1 MSCSTAIDSTRPATI
16 VHLMTRHQARKYV
29 VAARGEP
36 EIISPNSHTQPSI
49 SAIEPAKIR
58 I

>member
-1 MSCSTAIDSTRPATI
+1 MICHMTSASTRPMATI
-16 VHLMTRHQARKYV
+16 HFTTRNHARKYV

-36 EIISPNSHTQPSI
+36 EIISPNNHTQPSI
-49 SAIEPAKIR
+49 SARVPKKIR